1 MFMFV
6 LNGFSLRRFRSL
18 SILNFDGLYFIPRF
32 SIVGIFFVTHVQPAR
47 SMFPW
52 NSSRTRQQNQ
62 LKIGST
68 STYLLLF
75 IMSPPL
81 GDEGIQFYRPFVKK
95 WFLCNNK
102 NTAT

>member
-1 MFMFV
+1 V
-6 LNGFSLRRFRSL
+6 VILVVKITIQLTCGIHGFKKKKH
-18 SILNFDGLYFIPRF
+18 
-32 SIVGIFFVTHVQPAR
+32 TT
-47 SMFPW
+47 
-52 NSSRTRQQNQ
+52 TRLFNKMAMQVPQESAE
-62 LKIGST
+62 KK